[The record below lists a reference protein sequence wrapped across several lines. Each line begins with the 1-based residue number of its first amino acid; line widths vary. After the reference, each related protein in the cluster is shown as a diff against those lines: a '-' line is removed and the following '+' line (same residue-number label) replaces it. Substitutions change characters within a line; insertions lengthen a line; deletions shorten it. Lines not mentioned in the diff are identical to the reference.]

1 MNRRFKKTTKKEKGF
16 KNFRHF
22 KNKAQLPILIT
33 VNNKT
38 LLPQCVSPR
47 GLCAA
52 GIPCARCLLFFF
64 PYSAS
69 ISHVDE
75 VFVTTMFNH
84 TTTSTWV
91 LKRFT
96 QMFPFNIFAT
106 VANAEISYLME
117 MTYIFFSF
125 VEFFL

>member
-1 MNRRFKKTTKKEKGF
+1 MKLNSQFQSLLTTKPYYLSVCLHAGF
-16 KNFRHF
+16 
-22 KNKAQLPILIT
+22 AQ
-33 VNNKT
+33 
-38 LLPQCVSPR
+38 QESCVH
-47 GLCAA
+47 AA
-52 GIPCARCLLFFF
+52 FCFFFF
-64 PYSAS
+64 PYSAI

-106 VANAEISYLME
+106 VDNAEISYLME
-117 MTYIFFSF
+117 MTYIFFSS